1 MALDS
6 GGWRWL
12 QRRRADRAKIQN
24 RRIATGFP
32 GQNVE
37 DLRLGFIF
45 SAVFHVTLV
54 AVGIVGIPA
63 LKRDLAPLS
72 EAIPVELITVDDIN
86 RIRAEARRP
95 KPQPKAQ
102 RTAAAPP
109 AAIKQAPDAAADA
122 VPMPEAKPAKK
133 PEIKP
138 RTKPQVMPTAALRSK
153 PKPPSSLD
161 TGRLAALIDKSIKE
175 TETAPQVPEED
186 YRERLEEAVKSSQLS
201 RLQAR
206 RSTATLEGK
215 LVRPPQILGQGFFSS
230 AHDSFYRVA
239 AESAARAV
247 RRCAPYNLPKDRY
260 DQWSEIDLNFD
271 PSQMLG
277 G

>member
-1 MALDS
+1 MD
-6 GGWRWL
+6 
-12 QRRRADRAKIQN
+12 
-24 RRIATGFP
+24 
-32 GQNVE
+32 

-54 AVGIVGIPA
+54 AVAAVGIPA

-72 EAIPVELITVDDIN
+72 EAIPVELITVDDLN
-86 RIRAEARRP
+86 RIRAEAQRP
-95 KPQPKAQ
+95 KPQPKPQ
-102 RTAAAPP
+102 RTAAAQP
-109 AAIKQAPDAAADA
+109 AAIRQALEPDADA
-122 VPMPEAKPAKK
+122 VPMPDARPAKK

-138 RTKPQVMPTAALRSK
+138 KTKPRVMPAAALRSK

-175 TETAPQVPEED
+175 TETAPQVPKED

-201 RLQAR
+201 RLRAR
-206 RSTATLEGK
+206 RSTATLEAMVQAQVERCWNPPAGAKDAGDLVVKIRIWLTLEGK
-215 LVRPPQILGQGFFSS
+215 LVRPPQILGRGFFSS
-230 AHDSFYRVA
+230 AEDSFYRVA

>member
-1 MALDS
+1 M
-6 GGWRWL
+6 
-12 QRRRADRAKIQN
+12 N
-24 RRIATGFP
+24 
-32 GQNVE
+32 

-72 EAIPVELITVDDIN
+72 TAIPVELVTVDDIN
-86 RIRAEARRP
+86 RIRAEANKP
-95 KPQPKAQ
+95 KSQPKKQ
-102 RTAAAPP
+102 RTAEAQPQAARKVPDP
-109 AAIKQAPDAAADA
+109 ALDA
-122 VPMPEAKPAKK
+122 VPTPEAKPAKK

-138 RTKPQVMPTAALRSK
+138 RAKPQVMPTAALRSK
-153 PKPPSSLD
+153 PKPPRSLD

-175 TETAPQVPEED
+175 TESAPEVPEED
-186 YRERLEEAVKSSQLS
+186 NRERLEKAVNSS
-201 RLQAR
+201 RLADLRAR
-206 RSTATLEGK
+206 RSTATLEAMVRAQVERCWSPPSGAK
-215 LVRPPQILGQGFFSS
+215 GAEDLVVKIRIWLTPDGQLIRPPQILSQSFFSS
-230 AHDSFYRVA
+230 AQNSFYRVA

-247 RRCAPYNLPKDRY
+247 RRCAPYNLPKERY
-260 DQWSEIDLNFD
+260 DQWGEIDLNFD